1 MVYKELSVEVPVLT
15 KESVEQ
21 FSMIRDARIELFIEA
36 AIMDPA
42 EGEIL
47 SDQLKLG
54 RILDDARRLLKDLTG
69 RLQGKPLFVSDELS
83 HYGTVLAELFHK
95 LILAPPTGKRGRPRN
110 RGRGVDA
117 NLDYATVH
125 KTRQG
130 GRVIKVECKVVHGSK
145 QSVSARLANSSSCT
159 INTAYIER
167 FNLDWRFWDA
177 HLARKAPTSARSMRW
192 LKAKFAICVACYNF
206 IRPHKM
212 LSRDEDR
219 IFRPMTSAMVA
230 NVANHSWTFGELLTY
245 PAWCQ

>member
-125 KTRQG
+125 KSRQG

-177 HLARKAPTSARSMRW
+177 HLAHARHRPLPDRCDGSKPSSPSALPVTISSDPTRCS
-192 LKAKFAICVACYNF
+192 VVT
-206 IRPHKM
+206 
-212 LSRDEDR
+212 R
-219 IFRPMTSAMVA
+219 IVS
-230 NVANHSWTFGELLTY
+230 FGR
-245 PAWCQ
+245 